1 MDFKDILTQFDNMK
15 GDEKKPVVEKKDKR
29 PANMLTESTEV
40 VEPVS
45 NELKLPSLK
54 NVFEELSL
62 EPAKPGAQEIHKDGE
77 PIGSVSNPQVAN
89 QMQQAMDK
97 GELTIGQEMSE
108 DEQLDEIAFLA
119 PLGPALMT
127 GARVAGPWLARRGA
141 QMISGVAKGAGNYA
155 KKNPIKTAAVGAT
168 AGTEQGREFAGN
180 VKDGAVATVDGV
192 KYTFGAINDLIDSG
206 KHWFDQG
213 SAKIAELG
221 DGAGGMIRSAIGDA
235 AFDTV
240 KRTASTYGLPLLAAV
255 ALLYGGKKVLDK
267 VMDDDKEQTI
277 KEAKDWIAGATKNK
291 GAFTKKAKSH
301 GMTTKAFAKKVLAN
315 KDDFPAKTEKQANLA
330 KTLGKFDET
339 DTPPESSLDL
349 TSPISGGNMRES
361 DGSGSYGGQSPLS
374 YDTQRSSKMK
384 VKEEIKL
391 QQITPKM
398 GDNGSNTQS
407 VISGKK
413 VKEGAQYPA
422 DDGSHNSSND
432 ELGNAAANA
441 ALAANDADTPQ
452 LVKEKA
458 KGKVSKS
465 SKLPSISKVKSMCNE
480 GLSTSQIQQLH
491 PKCNQQE
498 LNIMIKNTKQN
509 LKEGADHILKAA
521 KHMGHAHGLCKG
533 SYACPH
539 DAGSEGARAYHEGYK
554 HGLDEACGMKNTY
567 EGAKAGLDSTDGF
580 DTSDTSGMG
589 IRQQPIAGM
598 EEGVLGGVGGAIAGS
613 KLGGMAGT
621 AIGGSIGG
629 VPGATIGKAAGAAL
643 GGIAGDKLTGDGVF
657 EEGEDEVVDTM
668 ASYGAMGEAESS
680 PDGDVGADDDGA
692 YDKYN
697 WDAQTVARKGID
709 EDEMDEGNAFS
720 GAMVGK
726 EKGDKFTVGGKEYTK
741 TSEAAEL
748 EEDAWTFESLEKE
761 LNSHLVEGKE
771 STKEKLDEGYTM
783 SITQGE
789 ENQPDR
795 VSVNATDAEADK
807 LIKFV
812 KDVGLGQYGD
822 AEVVDVE
829 QPEVGDVS
837 FYGSPEVE
845 VEPNGSHDD
854 MLKLMGIVDMGNDDY
869 EDEVEA
875 PGVTDVDVQVDSDS
889 CDECGGG
896 HSMEE
901 GCGDKAYEDQG
912 YNDREDEQLGM
923 KDGKES
929 GKEQSMHDR
938 RDDSRGDFGH
948 RHGGHLEEESDAEMD
963 DHAERAGKEVAHDAH
978 YDGRKHSGRDGEDVT
993 KDLEYDDYKDHH
1005 RADEGQG
1012 YDDKEDESLGMRT
1025 GKESDHKQSDKARR
1039 DDSYG
1044 KFGKRDSEHREKS
1057 LEETLSQLD
1066 ELAQLDEKQGYDDKE
1081 DEQLGMKDGKESD
1094 KKQSEKDR
1102 RDDSR
1107 GKFGKRDKE
1116 DGDKPKSLEENLRTL
1131 DLLAEVG
1138 AETSE
1143 EPTQPLS
1150 QHDDERLLTKEGA
1163 EDAPKDSVNDGEN
1176 EEITETQTDDQRE
1189 FAVAEGEKPD
1199 FADIDK
1205 DGDKKESMK
1214 KAAKDKEEKLDEWAN
1229 DAGKNGT
1236 DTSFEQDI
1244 DFMTK
1249 VISGGLNKQKST
1261 GQTTIPVIAGQ
1272 EDRMGYNGADLVK
1285 EGSVMSSDGFAT
1297 ILNKLDSLK

>member
-1 MDFKDILTQFDNMK
+1 MTVLCGLKKRWIAFEQKFDDF
-15 GDEKKPVVEKKDKR
+15 
-29 PANMLTESTEV
+29 
-40 VEPVS
+40 
-45 NELKLPSLK
+45 
-54 NVFEELSL
+54 
-62 EPAKPGAQEIHKDGE
+62 
-77 PIGSVSNPQVAN
+77 N
-89 QMQQAMDK
+89 QQIDK
-97 GELTIGQEMSE
+97 G
-108 DEQLDEIAFLA
+108 
-119 PLGPALMT
+119 
-127 GARVAGPWLARRGA
+127 
-141 QMISGVAKGAGNYA
+141 K
-155 KKNPIKTAAVGAT
+155 
-168 AGTEQGREFAGN
+168 EFAS
-180 VKDGAVATVDGV
+180 DQVDRLVSMG
-192 KYTFGAINDLIDSG
+192 DS
-206 KHWFDQG
+206 
-213 SAKIAELG
+213 
-221 DGAGGMIRSAIGDA
+221 AGGMIRNAIGDA

-267 VMDDDKEQTI
+267 VMDKDEDTV
-277 KEAKDWIAGATKNK
+277 KEAKDWISGAIKDP
-291 GAFTKKAKSH
+291 GAFSAKAKRH
-301 GMTTKAFAKKVLAN
+301 GMTTKAFANHVLAN

-330 KTLGKFDET
+330 KTLGKMKEGEM
-339 DTPPESSLDL
+339 PPQG
-349 TSPISGGNMRES
+349 P
-361 DGSGSYGGQSPLS
+361 GQASPL
-374 YDTQRSSKMK
+374 TF
-384 VKEEIKL
+384 
-391 QQITPKM
+391 
-398 GDNGSNTQS
+398 
-407 VISGKK
+407 
-413 VKEGAQYPA
+413 EGAQNPP

-432 ELGNAAANA
+432 EKGNAAANA

-480 GLSTSQIQQLH
+480 GFTTQQIQQLH

-539 DAGSEGARAYHEGYK
+539 DAGSEGAKAYHEGYK
-554 HGLDEACGMKNTY
+554 HGLDEACGMGIKN
-567 EGAKAGLDSTDGF
+567 D
-580 DTSDTSGMG
+580 
-589 IRQQPIAGM
+589 PIVGM
-598 EEGVLGGVGGAIAGS
+598 EEADVDEGVLGGVGGAIAGS

-643 GGIAGDKLTGDGVF
+643 GGIAGDKLTGDGIF
-657 EEGEDEVVDTM
+657 EEPADEVVDTM

-692 YDKYN
+692 YDKYD

-709 EDEMDEGNAFS
+709 EDDVEEGNAFT
-720 GAMVGK
+720 GALAKADKG
-726 EKGDKFTVGGKEYTK
+726 EKFSVGDKTFTK
-741 TSEAAEL
+741 TSEAATL
-748 EEDAWTFESLEKE
+748 EEDEWTFESLEKE
-761 LNSHLVEGKE
+761 LNSHLVESTE
-771 STKEKLDEGYTM
+771 ETKEKLDEGYTM

-812 KDVGLGQYGD
+812 KDVGLGNYGD
-822 AEVVDVE
+822 AEVLDA
-829 QPEVGDVS
+829 PGEVADVS

-845 VEPNGSHDD
+845 VEPQGSHDD
-854 MLKLMGIVDMGNDDY
+854 MLKLMGIVDVDGDY

-875 PGVTDVDVQVDSDS
+875 PGVTDVDVQVDDES

-901 GCGDKAYEDQG
+901 GCGDS
-912 YNDREDEQLGM
+912 M
-923 KDGKES
+923 K
-929 GKEQSMHDR
+929 
-938 RDDSRGDFGH
+938 
-948 RHGGHLEEESDAEMD
+948 EESDAERD
-963 DHAERAGKEVAHDAH
+963 DHAERAGREVARDAH
-978 YDGRKHSGRDGEDVT
+978 YDGRKHPGKDGEDVT
-993 KDLEYDDYKDHH
+993 KDLEYDDWKDTHESDLS
-1005 RADEGQG
+1005 RTAPSAGDLMDDQG
-1012 YDDKEDESLGMRT
+1012 YDDKEDESLGMKD
-1025 GKESDHKQSDKARR
+1025 GKESDKKQSMKDRR
-1039 DDSYG
+1039 DERYG
-1044 KFGKRDSEHREKS
+1044 KFGKRDEEHREKS

-1066 ELAQLDEKQGYDDKE
+1066 ELAQLDEKQGYDDEE
-1081 DEQLGMKDGKESD
+1081 DESLGMRKGKESD
-1094 KKQSEKDR
+1094 KKQSMKDR
-1102 RDDSR
+1102 RDDSY

-1116 DGDKPKSLEENLRTL
+1116 DRHVSLEENLRTL

-1163 EDAPKDSVNDGEN
+1163 EDAPKDSINDGEN
-1176 EEITETQTDDQRE
+1176 EEITEMETDDQRE
-1189 FAVAEGEKPD
+1189 FKVAESDDKPD
-1199 FADIDK
+1199 FADIDD
-1205 DGDKKESMK
+1205 DGDKDESMK
-1214 KAAKDKEEKLDEWAN
+1214 KAAKDKKEKVDEWAN

-1236 DTSFEQDI
+1236 ETSFEQDI

-1272 EDRMGYNGADLVK
+1272 EDRMGYNGADVVK
-1285 EGSVMSSDGFAT
+1285 EGSVVSSNGFAT
-1297 ILNKLDSLK
+1297 ILNKLDSIKE

>member
-1 MDFKDILTQFDNMK
+1 MLNPKHQQGTKEDIMDFKDILNKFDK
-15 GDEKKPVVEKKDKR
+15 ASKEESIVETTPKR
-29 PANMLTESTEV
+29 PANMLTESTETGEV
-40 VEPVS
+40 VEGVQV
-45 NELKLPSLK
+45 PSLK
-54 NVFEELSL
+54 NMFEELSL
-62 EPAKPGAQEIHKDGE
+62 EPAKPGAQTIHKDGE
-77 PIGSVSNPQVAN
+77 AIGTVSNPAVAN
-89 QMQQAMDK
+89 QMAQAIDK
-97 GELTIGQEMSE
+97 GELQIGQEMQE
-108 DEQLDEIAFLA
+108 AEQLDEFAPAIIA
-119 PLGPALMT
+119 
-127 GARVAGPWLARRGA
+127 GARVAIPWLAKRGA
-141 QMISGVAKGAGNYA
+141 QMISWGAKKGAQGTGAAA
-155 KKNPIKTAAVGAT
+155 KAIVKNPGKSAKYAVGGMAAKQGYDGIMWT
-168 AGTEQGREFAGN
+168 KEKMDSIEQKFDDFNQQIDKGKEFAS
-180 VKDGAVATVDGV
+180 DQVDRLVSMG
-192 KYTFGAINDLIDSG
+192 DS
-206 KHWFDQG
+206 
-213 SAKIAELG
+213 
-221 DGAGGMIRSAIGDA
+221 AGGMIRNAIGDA

-267 VMDDDKEQTI
+267 VMDKDEDTV
-277 KEAKDWIAGATKNK
+277 KEAKDWISGAIKDP
-291 GAFTKKAKSH
+291 GAFSAKAKRH
-301 GMTTKAFAKKVLAN
+301 GMTTKAFANHVLAN

-330 KTLGKFDET
+330 KTLGKMKEGEM
-339 DTPPESSLDL
+339 PPQG
-349 TSPISGGNMRES
+349 P
-361 DGSGSYGGQSPLS
+361 GQASPL
-374 YDTQRSSKMK
+374 TF
-384 VKEEIKL
+384 
-391 QQITPKM
+391 
-398 GDNGSNTQS
+398 
-407 VISGKK
+407 
-413 VKEGAQYPA
+413 EGAQNPP

-432 ELGNAAANA
+432 EKGNAAANA

-480 GLSTSQIQQLH
+480 GFTTQQIQQLH

-539 DAGSEGARAYHEGYK
+539 DAGSEGAKAYHEGYK
-554 HGLDEACGMKNTY
+554 HGLDEACGMGIKN
-567 EGAKAGLDSTDGF
+567 D
-580 DTSDTSGMG
+580 
-589 IRQQPIAGM
+589 PIVGM
-598 EEGVLGGVGGAIAGS
+598 EEADVDEGVLGGVGGAIAGS

-643 GGIAGDKLTGDGVF
+643 GGIAGDKMTGDGIF
-657 EEGEDEVVDTM
+657 EEPADEVVDTM

-692 YDKYN
+692 YDKYD

-709 EDEMDEGNAFS
+709 EDDVEEGNAFT
-720 GAMVGK
+720 GALAKADKG
-726 EKGDKFTVGGKEYTK
+726 EKFSVGDKTFTK
-741 TSEAAEL
+741 TSEAATL
-748 EEDAWTFESLEKE
+748 EEDEWTFESLEKE
-761 LNSHLVEGKE
+761 LNSHLVESTEESKE
-771 STKEKLDEGYTM
+771 QLDEGYTM

-812 KDVGLGQYGD
+812 KDVGLGNYGD
-822 AEVVDVE
+822 AEVLDA
-829 QPEVGDVS
+829 PGEVADVS

-845 VEPNGSHDD
+845 VEPQGSHDD
-854 MLKLMGIVDMGNDDY
+854 MLKLMGIVDVDGDY

-875 PGVTDVDVQVDSDS
+875 PGVTDVDVQVDDES

-901 GCGDKAYEDQG
+901 GCGDS
-912 YNDREDEQLGM
+912 M
-923 KDGKES
+923 K
-929 GKEQSMHDR
+929 
-938 RDDSRGDFGH
+938 
-948 RHGGHLEEESDAEMD
+948 EESDAEMD
-963 DHAERAGKEVAHDAH
+963 DHAERAGKEVARDAH
-978 YDGRKHSGRDGEDVT
+978 YDGRKHPGKDGEDVT
-993 KDLEYDDYKDHH
+993 KDLEYDDWKDTHESDLS
-1005 RADEGQG
+1005 RTAPSAGDLMDDQG
-1012 YDDKEDESLGMRT
+1012 YDDKEDESLGMKD
-1025 GKESDHKQSDKARR
+1025 GKESDKKQSMKDRR
-1039 DDSYG
+1039 DERYG
-1044 KFGKRDSEHREKS
+1044 KFGKRDEEHREKS

-1066 ELAQLDEKQGYDDKE
+1066 ELAQLDEKQGYDDEE
-1081 DEQLGMKDGKESD
+1081 DESLGMRKGKESD
-1094 KKQSEKDR
+1094 KKQSMKDR
-1102 RDDSR
+1102 RDDSY

-1116 DGDKPKSLEENLRTL
+1116 DRHVSLEENLRTL

-1163 EDAPKDSVNDGEN
+1163 EDAPKDSINDGEN
-1176 EEITETQTDDQRE
+1176 EEITEMETDDQRE
-1189 FAVAEGEKPD
+1189 FKVAESDDKPD
-1199 FADIDK
+1199 FADIDD
-1205 DGDKKESMK
+1205 DGDKDESMK
-1214 KAAKDKEEKLDEWAN
+1214 KAAKDKKEKVDEWAN

-1236 DTSFEQDI
+1236 ETSFEQDI

-1272 EDRMGYNGADLVK
+1272 EDRMGYNGADVVK
-1285 EGSVMSSDGFAT
+1285 EGSVVSSNGFAT
-1297 ILNKLDSLK
+1297 ILNKLDSIKE

>member
-1 MDFKDILTQFDNMK
+1 MDFKDILNKFDK
-15 GDEKKPVVEKKDKR
+15 ASKEESIVETTPKR

-40 VEPVS
+40 ETVEVV
-45 NELKLPSLK
+45 EGIQVPSLK

-62 EPAKPGAQEIHKDGE
+62 EPAKPGAQTIHKDGE
-77 PIGSVSNPQVAN
+77 VIGTVSNPSVAN
-89 QMQQAMDK
+89 QMSQAIDK
-97 GELTIGQEMSE
+97 GELQIGQEMQE
-108 DEQLDEIAFLA
+108 AEQLDEVGFLA
-119 PLGPALMT
+119 ALGPALMT
-127 GARVAGPWLARRGA
+127 GARVAGPWLAKRGA
-141 QMISGVAKGAGNYA
+141 QMMSAIGRGAGSYA
-155 KKNPIKTAAVGAT
+155 KKNPIKTTIGTGVV
-168 AGTEQGREFAGN
+168 GTEQGREFAGN
-180 VKDGAVATVDGV
+180 VKDGAVAAVDGV
-192 KYTFGAINDLIDSG
+192 NATFGAANDMIDSG
-206 KHWFDQG
+206 KHMFDQG
-213 SAKIAELG
+213 AEKIAQLG
-221 DGAGGMIRSAIGDA
+221 DGAGGMIRNAIGDA

-267 VMDDDKEQTI
+267 VMDKDEDTVR
-277 KEAKDWIAGATKNK
+277 EAKDWISGAIKDP
-291 GAFTKKAKSH
+291 GAFSAKAKRH
-301 GMTTKAFAKKVLAN
+301 GMTTKAFANHVLAN

-330 KTLGKFDET
+330 KTLGKMKEGEM
-339 DTPPESSLDL
+339 PPQG
-349 TSPISGGNMRES
+349 P
-361 DGSGSYGGQSPLS
+361 GQASPL
-374 YDTQRSSKMK
+374 TF
-384 VKEEIKL
+384 
-391 QQITPKM
+391 
-398 GDNGSNTQS
+398 
-407 VISGKK
+407 
-413 VKEGAQYPA
+413 EGAQNPP

-432 ELGNAAANA
+432 EKGNAAANA
-441 ALAANDADTPQ
+441 ALAANNADTPQ

-480 GLSTSQIQQLH
+480 GLSTKQIQQLH

-539 DAGSEGARAYHEGYK
+539 DAGSEGAKAYHEGYK
-554 HGLDEACGMKNTY
+554 TGLDEACGMGIKN
-567 EGAKAGLDSTDGF
+567 E
-580 DTSDTSGMG
+580 
-589 IRQQPIAGM
+589 PIAGM

-621 AIGGSIGG
+621 AIGGSIAGI
-629 VPGATIGKAAGAAL
+629 PGATLGQAAGAAL
-643 GGIAGDKLTGDGVF
+643 GGIAGDKLTGDGIF
-657 EEGEDEVVDTM
+657 EEDPEGMKEGEIGTLGGAALGAKMGGIPGAVVGGVAGNMLTPANEENESETVDTM

-692 YDKYN
+692 YDKYD

-709 EDEMDEGNAFS
+709 EDEMEEGNAFT
-720 GAMVGK
+720 GALAKADKG
-726 EKGDKFTVGGKEYTK
+726 EKFSVGDKTFTK
-741 TSEAAEL
+741 TSEAATL
-748 EEDAWTFESLEKE
+748 EEDEWTFESLEKE
-761 LNSHLVEGKE
+761 LNSHLVESTEE
-771 STKEKLDEGYTM
+771 SKEKLDEGYTM

-812 KDVGLGQYGD
+812 KDVGLGNYGD
-822 AEVVDVE
+822 AEVLDA
-829 QPEVGDVS
+829 PGEVADVS

-845 VEPNGSHDD
+845 VEPQGSHDD
-854 MLKLMGIVDMGNDDY
+854 MLKLMGIVDVDGDY

-875 PGVTDVDVQVDSDS
+875 PGVEVDVDEGSK
-889 CDECGGG
+889 CEECGGG
-896 HSMEE
+896 HTMEE
-901 GCGDKAYEDQG
+901 GCGDS
-912 YNDREDEQLGM
+912 M
-923 KDGKES
+923 K
-929 GKEQSMHDR
+929 
-938 RDDSRGDFGH
+938 
-948 RHGGHLEEESDAEMD
+948 EESDAEMD
-963 DHAERAGKEVAHDAH
+963 DHAERAGKEVARDAH
-978 YDGRKHSGRDGEDVT
+978 YDGRKHPGKDGKDVT

-1005 RADEGQG
+1005 MEEGQG

-1025 GKESDHKQSDKARR
+1025 GKESDKKQSMKDRR

-1044 KFGKRDSEHREKS
+1044 KFGKRDKEDRHVS
-1057 LEETLSQLD
+1057 LEET
-1066 ELAQLDEKQGYDDKE
+1066 
-1081 DEQLGMKDGKESD
+1081 
-1094 KKQSEKDR
+1094 
-1102 RDDSR
+1102 
-1107 GKFGKRDKE
+1107 
-1116 DGDKPKSLEENLRTL
+1116 LRTL

-1189 FAVAEGEKPD
+1189 FKVAEGEDKPD
-1199 FADIDK
+1199 FADIDD
-1205 DGDKKESMK
+1205 DGDKDESMK
-1214 KAAKDKEEKLDEWAN
+1214 KAAKDKDEKEKVDEWAN
-1229 DAGKNGT
+1229 DAGKKGT

-1272 EDRMGYNGADLVK
+1272 EDRMGYNGADVVK
-1285 EGSVMSSDGFAT
+1285 EGSVISSSGFAT
-1297 ILNKLDSLK
+1297 ILNKLDSIKE

>member
-1 MDFKDILTQFDNMK
+1 
-15 GDEKKPVVEKKDKR
+15 
-29 PANMLTESTEV
+29 
-40 VEPVS
+40 
-45 NELKLPSLK
+45 
-54 NVFEELSL
+54 
-62 EPAKPGAQEIHKDGE
+62 
-77 PIGSVSNPQVAN
+77 
-89 QMQQAMDK
+89 
-97 GELTIGQEMSE
+97 
-108 DEQLDEIAFLA
+108 
-119 PLGPALMT
+119 MT
-127 GARVAGPWLARRGA
+127 GARVAAPWLARRGA
-141 QMISGVAKGAGNYA
+141 QMMSAMGRYAG
-155 KKNPIKTAAVGAT
+155 KNPIKTTVGT
-168 AGTEQGREFAGN
+168 GVVGTEQGREFAGN
-180 VKDGAVATVDGV
+180 VKDGAVAAVDGV
-192 KYTFGAINDLIDSG
+192 NATFGAANDMIDSG
-206 KHWFDQG
+206 KHMFDTG
-213 SAKIAELG
+213 SAKIAQLG
-221 DGAGGMIRSAIGDA
+221 DGAGGMIRNAIGDA

-240 KRTASTYGLPLLAAV
+240 KRTASQYGLPILAAV

-267 VMDDDKEQTI
+267 VMDDDKEETI

-330 KTLGKFDET
+330 KTLGKMKEGEM
-339 DTPPESSLDL
+339 PPQG
-349 TSPISGGNMRES
+349 P
-361 DGSGSYGGQSPLS
+361 GQASPL
-374 YDTQRSSKMK
+374 TF
-384 VKEEIKL
+384 E
-391 QQITPKM
+391 
-398 GDNGSNTQS
+398 
-407 VISGKK
+407 
-413 VKEGAQYPA
+413 EGAQYPA

-432 ELGNAAANA
+432 ERGNAAANA
-441 ALAANDADTPQ
+441 ALATNDADTPQ
-452 LVKEKA
+452 LVKEKV

-465 SKLPSISKVKSMCNE
+465 TKLPSISKVKSMCSE

-491 PKCNQQE
+491 PKCNKEE
-498 LNIMIKNTKQN
+498 LTIMIKNTKTN
-509 LKEGADHILKAA
+509 LKEGAEHILKAA
-521 KHMGHAHGLCKG
+521 KHMGKSHGLCKG

-554 HGLDEACGMKNTY
+554 HGLDEACGMGIKN
-567 EGAKAGLDSTDGF
+567 E
-580 DTSDTSGMG
+580 
-589 IRQQPIAGM
+589 PIAGM

-643 GGIAGDKLTGDGVF
+643 GGIAGDKMTGDGIF
-657 EEGEDEVVDTM
+657 EEDPEGMEEGEIGTLGGAALGAKMGGIPGAVIGGVAGNMLTPANEENESETVDTM

-692 YDKYN
+692 YDKYD

-709 EDEMDEGNAFS
+709 EDDMDEGNAFS

-726 EKGDKFTVGGKEYTK
+726 EKGDKFTVGDKTYTK
-741 TSEAAEL
+741 TSEAATL
-748 EEDAWTFESLEKE
+748 EEDEWTFESLEKE

-783 SITQGE
+783 SITSGE

-822 AEVVDVE
+822 AEVVDIE
-829 QPEVGDVS
+829 QPEAGDVS

-845 VEPNGSHDD
+845 VEPQGSHDD
-854 MLKLMGIVDMGNDDY
+854 MLKLMGIVDIDGDY

-875 PGVTDVDVQVDSDS
+875 PGVTDVDVQVDEKS

-963 DHAERAGKEVAHDAH
+963 DHAERAGKKVAHDAH
-978 YDGRKHSGRDGEDVT
+978 YDGRKHAGRDGEDVT

-1012 YDDKEDESLGMRT
+1012 YDDKEDESLGM
-1025 GKESDHKQSDKARR
+1025 
-1039 DDSYG
+1039 
-1044 KFGKRDSEHREKS
+1044 
-1057 LEETLSQLD
+1057 
-1066 ELAQLDEKQGYDDKE
+1066 
-1081 DEQLGMKDGKESD
+1081 KDGKESD
-1094 KKQSEKDR
+1094 KKQSDKDR
-1102 RDDSR
+1102 RDER
-1107 GKFGKRDKE
+1107 YGKFGKRDE
-1116 DGDKPKSLEENLRTL
+1116 EHREKSLEENLRTL

-1138 AETSE
+1138 AESSE

-1189 FAVAEGEKPD
+1189 FTVAEDDDLEEGKIP
-1199 FADIDK
+1199 AGLK
-1205 DGDKKESMK
+1205 AYQDKKKGK
-1214 KAAKDKEEKLDEWAN
+1214 KGDSEKDVDEACGDMKEEKLDEWAN

-1236 DTSFEQDI
+1236 ETSFEQDI

>member
-1 MDFKDILTQFDNMK
+1 MDFKDILNKFDK
-15 GDEKKPVVEKKDKR
+15 ASKEESIVETTPKR

-40 VEPVS
+40 ETVEVV
-45 NELKLPSLK
+45 EGIQVPSLK

-62 EPAKPGAQEIHKDGE
+62 EPAKPGAQTIHKDGE
-77 PIGSVSNPQVAN
+77 VIGTVSNPSVAN
-89 QMQQAMDK
+89 QMSQAIDK
-97 GELTIGQEMSE
+97 GELQIGQEMQE
-108 DEQLDEIAFLA
+108 AEQLDEVGFLA
-119 PLGPALMT
+119 ALGPALMT
-127 GARVAGPWLARRGA
+127 GARVAGPWLAKRGA
-141 QMISGVAKGAGNYA
+141 QMMSAIGRGAGSYA
-155 KKNPIKTAAVGAT
+155 KKNPIKTTIGTGVV
-168 AGTEQGREFAGN
+168 GTEQGREFAGN
-180 VKDGAVATVDGV
+180 VKDGAVAAVDGV
-192 KYTFGAINDLIDSG
+192 NATFGAANDMIDSG
-206 KHWFDQG
+206 KHMFDQG
-213 SAKIAELG
+213 AEKIAQLG
-221 DGAGGMIRSAIGDA
+221 DGAGGMIRNAIGDA

-267 VMDDDKEQTI
+267 VMDKDEDTVR
-277 KEAKDWIAGATKNK
+277 EAKDWISGAIKDP
-291 GAFTKKAKSH
+291 GAFSAKAKRH
-301 GMTTKAFAKKVLAN
+301 GMTTKAFANHVLAN

-330 KTLGKFDET
+330 KTLGKMKEGEM
-339 DTPPESSLDL
+339 PPQG
-349 TSPISGGNMRES
+349 P
-361 DGSGSYGGQSPLS
+361 GQASPL
-374 YDTQRSSKMK
+374 TF
-384 VKEEIKL
+384 
-391 QQITPKM
+391 
-398 GDNGSNTQS
+398 
-407 VISGKK
+407 
-413 VKEGAQYPA
+413 EGAQNPP

-432 ELGNAAANA
+432 EKGNAAANA
-441 ALAANDADTPQ
+441 ALAANNADTPQ

-480 GLSTSQIQQLH
+480 GLSTKQIQQLH

-539 DAGSEGARAYHEGYK
+539 DAGSEGAKAYHEGYK
-554 HGLDEACGMKNTY
+554 TGLDEACGMGIKN
-567 EGAKAGLDSTDGF
+567 E
-580 DTSDTSGMG
+580 
-589 IRQQPIAGM
+589 PIAGM

-629 VPGATIGKAAGAAL
+629 IPGATLGKAAGAAL
-643 GGIAGDKLTGDGVF
+643 GGIAGDKLTGDGIF
-657 EEGEDEVVDTM
+657 EEDPEGMKEGEIGTLGGAALGAKMGGIPGAVIGGVAGNMLTPANEENESETVDTM

-692 YDKYN
+692 YDKYD

-709 EDEMDEGNAFS
+709 EDEMEEGNAFT
-720 GAMVGK
+720 GALAKADKG
-726 EKGDKFTVGGKEYTK
+726 EKFSVGDKTFTK
-741 TSEAAEL
+741 TSEAATL
-748 EEDAWTFESLEKE
+748 EEDEWTFESLEKE
-761 LNSHLVEGKE
+761 LNSHLVESTEE
-771 STKEKLDEGYTM
+771 SKEKLDEGYTM

-812 KDVGLGQYGD
+812 KDVGLGNYGD
-822 AEVVDVE
+822 AEVLDA
-829 QPEVGDVS
+829 PGEVADVS

-845 VEPNGSHDD
+845 VEPQGSHDD
-854 MLKLMGIVDMGNDDY
+854 MLKLMGIVDVDGDY

-875 PGVTDVDVQVDSDS
+875 PGVEVDVDEGSK
-889 CDECGGG
+889 CEECGGG
-896 HSMEE
+896 HTMEE
-901 GCGDKAYEDQG
+901 GCGDS
-912 YNDREDEQLGM
+912 M
-923 KDGKES
+923 K
-929 GKEQSMHDR
+929 
-938 RDDSRGDFGH
+938 
-948 RHGGHLEEESDAEMD
+948 EESDAEMD
-963 DHAERAGKEVAHDAH
+963 DHAERAGKEVARDAH
-978 YDGRKHSGRDGEDVT
+978 YDGRKHPGKDGKDVT
-993 KDLEYDDYKDHH
+993 KDLEYDDY
-1005 RADEGQG
+1005 
-1012 YDDKEDESLGMRT
+1012 KEDESLGMRT
-1025 GKESDHKQSDKARR
+1025 GKESDKKQSMKDRR

-1044 KFGKRDSEHREKS
+1044 KFGKRDKEDRHVS
-1057 LEETLSQLD
+1057 LEET
-1066 ELAQLDEKQGYDDKE
+1066 
-1081 DEQLGMKDGKESD
+1081 
-1094 KKQSEKDR
+1094 
-1102 RDDSR
+1102 
-1107 GKFGKRDKE
+1107 
-1116 DGDKPKSLEENLRTL
+1116 LRTL

-1189 FAVAEGEKPD
+1189 FKVAEGEDKPD
-1199 FADIDK
+1199 FADIDD
-1205 DGDKKESMK
+1205 DGDKDESMK
-1214 KAAKDKEEKLDEWAN
+1214 KAAKDKDEKEKVDEWAN
-1229 DAGKNGT
+1229 DAGKKGT

-1272 EDRMGYNGADLVK
+1272 EDRMGYNGADVVK
-1285 EGSVMSSDGFAT
+1285 EGSVISSSGFAT
-1297 ILNKLDSLK
+1297 ILNKLDSIKE

>member
-1 MDFKDILTQFDNMK
+1 MDFKDILNKFDK
-15 GDEKKPVVEKKDKR
+15 ASKEESIVETTPKR

-40 VEPVS
+40 ETVEVV
-45 NELKLPSLK
+45 EGIQVPSLK

-62 EPAKPGAQEIHKDGE
+62 EPAKPGAQTIHKDGE
-77 PIGSVSNPQVAN
+77 VIGTVSNPSVAN
-89 QMQQAMDK
+89 QMSQAIDK
-97 GELTIGQEMSE
+97 GELQIGQEMQE
-108 DEQLDEIAFLA
+108 AEQLDEVGFLA
-119 PLGPALMT
+119 ALGPALMT
-127 GARVAGPWLARRGA
+127 GARVAGPWLAKRGA
-141 QMISGVAKGAGNYA
+141 QMMSAIGRGAGSYA
-155 KKNPIKTAAVGAT
+155 KKNPIKTTIGTGVV
-168 AGTEQGREFAGN
+168 GTEQGREFAGN
-180 VKDGAVATVDGV
+180 VKDGAVAAVDGV
-192 KYTFGAINDLIDSG
+192 NATFGAANDMIDSG
-206 KHWFDQG
+206 KHMFDQG
-213 SAKIAELG
+213 AEKIAQLG
-221 DGAGGMIRSAIGDA
+221 DGAGGMIRNAIGDA

-267 VMDDDKEQTI
+267 VMDKDEDTVR
-277 KEAKDWIAGATKNK
+277 EAKDWISGAIKDP
-291 GAFTKKAKSH
+291 GAFSAKAKRH
-301 GMTTKAFAKKVLAN
+301 GMTTKAFANHVLAN

-330 KTLGKFDET
+330 KTLGKMKEGEM
-339 DTPPESSLDL
+339 PPQG
-349 TSPISGGNMRES
+349 P
-361 DGSGSYGGQSPLS
+361 GQASPL
-374 YDTQRSSKMK
+374 TF
-384 VKEEIKL
+384 
-391 QQITPKM
+391 
-398 GDNGSNTQS
+398 
-407 VISGKK
+407 
-413 VKEGAQYPA
+413 EGAQNPP

-432 ELGNAAANA
+432 EKGNAAANA
-441 ALAANDADTPQ
+441 ALAANNADTPQ

-480 GLSTSQIQQLH
+480 GLSTKQIQQLH

-539 DAGSEGARAYHEGYK
+539 DAGSEGAKAYHEGYK
-554 HGLDEACGMKNTY
+554 TGLDEACGMGIKN
-567 EGAKAGLDSTDGF
+567 E
-580 DTSDTSGMG
+580 
-589 IRQQPIAGM
+589 PIAGM

-629 VPGATIGKAAGAAL
+629 IPGATLGKAAGAAL
-643 GGIAGDKLTGDGVF
+643 GGIAGDKLTGDGIF
-657 EEGEDEVVDTM
+657 EEDPEGMKEGEIGTLGGAALGAKMGGIPGAVIGGVAGNMLTPANEENESETVDTM

-692 YDKYN
+692 YDKYD

-709 EDEMDEGNAFS
+709 EDEMEEGNAFT
-720 GAMVGK
+720 GALAKADKG
-726 EKGDKFTVGGKEYTK
+726 EKFSVGDKTFTK
-741 TSEAAEL
+741 TSEAATL
-748 EEDAWTFESLEKE
+748 EEDEWTFESLEKE
-761 LNSHLVEGKE
+761 LNSHLVESTEE
-771 STKEKLDEGYTM
+771 SKEKLDEGYTM

-812 KDVGLGQYGD
+812 KDVGLGNYGD
-822 AEVVDVE
+822 AEVLDA
-829 QPEVGDVS
+829 PGEVADVS

-845 VEPNGSHDD
+845 VEPQGSHDD
-854 MLKLMGIVDMGNDDY
+854 MLKLMGIVDVDGDY

-875 PGVTDVDVQVDSDS
+875 PGVEVDVDEGSK
-889 CDECGGG
+889 CEECGGG
-896 HSMEE
+896 HTMEE
-901 GCGDKAYEDQG
+901 GCGDS
-912 YNDREDEQLGM
+912 M
-923 KDGKES
+923 K
-929 GKEQSMHDR
+929 
-938 RDDSRGDFGH
+938 
-948 RHGGHLEEESDAEMD
+948 EESDAEMD
-963 DHAERAGKEVAHDAH
+963 DHAERAGKEVARDAH
-978 YDGRKHSGRDGEDVT
+978 YDGRKHPGKDGKDVT

-1005 RADEGQG
+1005 MEEGQG

-1025 GKESDHKQSDKARR
+1025 GKESDKKQSMKDRR

-1044 KFGKRDSEHREKS
+1044 KFGKRDKEDRHVS
-1057 LEETLSQLD
+1057 LEET
-1066 ELAQLDEKQGYDDKE
+1066 
-1081 DEQLGMKDGKESD
+1081 
-1094 KKQSEKDR
+1094 
-1102 RDDSR
+1102 
-1107 GKFGKRDKE
+1107 
-1116 DGDKPKSLEENLRTL
+1116 LRTL

-1189 FAVAEGEKPD
+1189 FKVAEGEDKPD
-1199 FADIDK
+1199 FADIDD
-1205 DGDKKESMK
+1205 DGDKDESMK
-1214 KAAKDKEEKLDEWAN
+1214 KAAKDKDEKEKVDEWAN
-1229 DAGKNGT
+1229 DAGKKGT

-1272 EDRMGYNGADLVK
+1272 EDRMGYNGADVVK
-1285 EGSVMSSDGFAT
+1285 EGSVISSSGFAT
-1297 ILNKLDSLK
+1297 ILNKLDSIKE

>member
-1 MDFKDILTQFDNMK
+1 MDFKDILNKFDK
-15 GDEKKPVVEKKDKR
+15 ASKEESIVETTPKR

-40 VEPVS
+40 ETVEVV
-45 NELKLPSLK
+45 EGIQVPSLK

-62 EPAKPGAQEIHKDGE
+62 EPAKPGAQTIHKDGE
-77 PIGSVSNPQVAN
+77 VIGTVSNPSVAN
-89 QMQQAMDK
+89 QMSQAIDK
-97 GELTIGQEMSE
+97 GELQIGQEMQE
-108 DEQLDEIAFLA
+108 AEQLDEVGFLA
-119 PLGPALMT
+119 ALGPALMT
-127 GARVAGPWLARRGA
+127 GARVAGPWLAKRGA
-141 QMISGVAKGAGNYA
+141 QMMSAIGRGAGSYA
-155 KKNPIKTAAVGAT
+155 KKNPIKTTIGTGVV
-168 AGTEQGREFAGN
+168 GTEQGREFAGN
-180 VKDGAVATVDGV
+180 VKDGAVAAVDGV
-192 KYTFGAINDLIDSG
+192 NATFGAANDMIDSG
-206 KHWFDQG
+206 KHMFDQG
-213 SAKIAELG
+213 AEKIAQLG
-221 DGAGGMIRSAIGDA
+221 DGAGGMIRNAIGDA

-267 VMDDDKEQTI
+267 VMDKDEDTVR
-277 KEAKDWIAGATKNK
+277 EAKDWISGAIKDP
-291 GAFTKKAKSH
+291 GAFSAKAKRH
-301 GMTTKAFAKKVLAN
+301 GMTTKAFANHVLAN

-330 KTLGKFDET
+330 KTLGKMKEGEM
-339 DTPPESSLDL
+339 PPQG
-349 TSPISGGNMRES
+349 P
-361 DGSGSYGGQSPLS
+361 GQASPL
-374 YDTQRSSKMK
+374 TF
-384 VKEEIKL
+384 
-391 QQITPKM
+391 
-398 GDNGSNTQS
+398 
-407 VISGKK
+407 
-413 VKEGAQYPA
+413 EGAQNPP

-432 ELGNAAANA
+432 EKGNAAANA
-441 ALAANDADTPQ
+441 ALAANNADTPQ

-480 GLSTSQIQQLH
+480 GLSTKQIQQLH

-539 DAGSEGARAYHEGYK
+539 DAGSEGAKAYHEGYK
-554 HGLDEACGMKNTY
+554 TGLDEACGMGIKN
-567 EGAKAGLDSTDGF
+567 E
-580 DTSDTSGMG
+580 
-589 IRQQPIAGM
+589 PIAGM

-629 VPGATIGKAAGAAL
+629 IPGATLGKAAGAAL
-643 GGIAGDKLTGDGVF
+643 GGIAGDKLTGDGIF
-657 EEGEDEVVDTM
+657 EEDPEGMKEGEIGTLGGAALGAKMGGIPGAVVGGVAGNMLTPANEENESETVDTM

-692 YDKYN
+692 YDKYD

-709 EDEMDEGNAFS
+709 EDEMEEGNAFT
-720 GAMVGK
+720 GALAKADKG
-726 EKGDKFTVGGKEYTK
+726 EKFSVGDKTFTK
-741 TSEAAEL
+741 TSEAATL
-748 EEDAWTFESLEKE
+748 EEDEWTFESLEKE
-761 LNSHLVEGKE
+761 LNSHLVESTEE
-771 STKEKLDEGYTM
+771 SKEKLDEGYTM

-812 KDVGLGQYGD
+812 KDVGLGNYGD
-822 AEVVDVE
+822 AEVLDA
-829 QPEVGDVS
+829 PGEVADVS

-845 VEPNGSHDD
+845 VEPQGSHDD
-854 MLKLMGIVDMGNDDY
+854 MLKLMGIVDVDGDY

-875 PGVTDVDVQVDSDS
+875 PGVEVDVDEGSK
-889 CDECGGG
+889 CEECGGG
-896 HSMEE
+896 HTMEE
-901 GCGDKAYEDQG
+901 GCGDS
-912 YNDREDEQLGM
+912 M
-923 KDGKES
+923 K
-929 GKEQSMHDR
+929 
-938 RDDSRGDFGH
+938 
-948 RHGGHLEEESDAEMD
+948 EESDAEMD
-963 DHAERAGKEVAHDAH
+963 DHAERAGKEVARDAH
-978 YDGRKHSGRDGEDVT
+978 YDGRKHPGKDGKDVT

-1005 RADEGQG
+1005 MEEGQG

-1025 GKESDHKQSDKARR
+1025 GKESDKKQSMKDRR

-1044 KFGKRDSEHREKS
+1044 KFGKRDKEDRHVS
-1057 LEETLSQLD
+1057 LEET
-1066 ELAQLDEKQGYDDKE
+1066 
-1081 DEQLGMKDGKESD
+1081 
-1094 KKQSEKDR
+1094 
-1102 RDDSR
+1102 
-1107 GKFGKRDKE
+1107 
-1116 DGDKPKSLEENLRTL
+1116 LRTL

-1189 FAVAEGEKPD
+1189 FKVAEGEDKPD
-1199 FADIDK
+1199 FADIDD
-1205 DGDKKESMK
+1205 DGDKDESMK
-1214 KAAKDKEEKLDEWAN
+1214 KAAKDKDEKEKVDEWAN
-1229 DAGKNGT
+1229 DAGKKGT

-1272 EDRMGYNGADLVK
+1272 EDRMGYNGADVVK
-1285 EGSVMSSDGFAT
+1285 EGSVISSSGFAT
-1297 ILNKLDSLK
+1297 ILNKLDSIKE

>member
-1 MDFKDILTQFDNMK
+1 MLNEALNLKHQQGTKDYIMDFKDILTQFDNMK
-15 GDEKKPVVEKKDKR
+15 GDEKKPVVEKENKR
-29 PANMLTESTEV
+29 PANMLTESTEI

-62 EPAKPGAQEIHKDGE
+62 EPAKPGAQTIHKDGE
-77 PIGSVSNPQVAN
+77 AIGTVSNPSVAN
-89 QMQQAMDK
+89 QMAQAIDK
-97 GELTIGQEMSE
+97 GELQIGQEMQE
-108 DEQLDEIAFLA
+108 DEQLDELA
-119 PLGPALMT
+119 PALAALGPALMT
-127 GARVAGPWLARRGA
+127 GARVAGPWLAKRGA
-141 QMISGVAKGAGNYA
+141 QMMSAIGRGAGSYA
-155 KKNPIKTAAVGAT
+155 KKNPIKTAVGT
-168 AGTEQGREFAGN
+168 GVAGTEQGRELAGN
-180 VKDGAVATVDGV
+180 VKDGAVAAVDGV
-192 KYTFGAINDLIDSG
+192 NATFGAANAMIDSG
-206 KHWFDQG
+206 KHMFDQG

-221 DGAGGMIRSAIGDA
+221 DGAGGMIRDAIGDA

-240 KRTASTYGLPLLAAV
+240 KKTASQYGLPLLGAV

-267 VMDDDKEQTI
+267 IMDDDEETI
-277 KEAKDWIAGATKNK
+277 REAKDWIAGATKNK

-301 GMTTKAFAKKVLAN
+301 GMTTKAFANKVLAN

-330 KTLGKFDET
+330 KTLGKMKEGEM
-339 DTPPESSLDL
+339 PPQG
-349 TSPISGGNMRES
+349 P
-361 DGSGSYGGQSPLS
+361 GQASPL
-374 YDTQRSSKMK
+374 TF
-384 VKEEIKL
+384 E
-391 QQITPKM
+391 
-398 GDNGSNTQS
+398 
-407 VISGKK
+407 
-413 VKEGAQYPA
+413 EGAQYPA

-432 ELGNAAANA
+432 ERGNAAANA

-452 LVKEKA
+452 LVKEKV

-465 SKLPSISKVKSMCNE
+465 TKLPSISKVKSMCSE

-491 PKCNQQE
+491 PKCNKEE
-498 LNIMIKNTKQN
+498 LTIMIKNTKTN

-539 DAGSEGARAYHEGYK
+539 DAGSDGARAYHEGYK
-554 HGLDEACGMKNTY
+554 TGLDEACGMGIKN
-567 EGAKAGLDSTDGF
+567 E
-580 DTSDTSGMG
+580 
-589 IRQQPIAGM
+589 PIAGM

-643 GGIAGDKLTGDGVF
+643 GGIAGDKMTGDGIF
-657 EEGEDEVVDTM
+657 EEPEDEVVDTM

-692 YDKYN
+692 YDKYD

-709 EDEMDEGNAFS
+709 EDDMDEGNAFS

-726 EKGDKFTVGGKEYTK
+726 EKGDKFTVGDKTYTK
-741 TSEAAEL
+741 TSEAATL
-748 EEDAWTFESLEKE
+748 EEDEWTFESLEKE

-783 SITQGE
+783 SITSGE

-822 AEVVDVE
+822 EEVVDIE

-854 MLKLMGIVDMGNDDY
+854 MLKLMGIVDVDGDY

-875 PGVTDVDVQVDSDS
+875 PGVTDVDVQVDEKS

-923 KDGKES
+923 KDGKEAD
-929 GKEQSMHDR
+929 KHQSYADR

-963 DHAERAGKEVAHDAH
+963 DHAEEAGKKVAHDAH
-978 YDGRKHSGRDGEDVT
+978 Y
-993 KDLEYDDYKDHH
+993 
-1005 RADEGQG
+1005 
-1012 YDDKEDESLGMRT
+1012 M
-1025 GKESDHKQSDKARR
+1025 
-1039 DDSYG
+1039 
-1044 KFGKRDSEHREKS
+1044 
-1057 LEETLSQLD
+1057 
-1066 ELAQLDEKQGYDDKE
+1066 
-1081 DEQLGMKDGKESD
+1081 
-1094 KKQSEKDR
+1094 
-1102 RDDSR
+1102 
-1107 GKFGKRDKE
+1107 
-1116 DGDKPKSLEENLRTL
+1116 
-1131 DLLAEVG
+1131 LLK
-1138 AETSE
+1138 T
-1143 EPTQPLS
+1143 
-1150 QHDDERLLTKEGA
+1150 
-1163 EDAPKDSVNDGEN
+1163 
-1176 EEITETQTDDQRE
+1176 
-1189 FAVAEGEKPD
+1189 
-1199 FADIDK
+1199 
-1205 DGDKKESMK
+1205 
-1214 KAAKDKEEKLDEWAN
+1214 
-1229 DAGKNGT
+1229 
-1236 DTSFEQDI
+1236 
-1244 DFMTK
+1244 
-1249 VISGGLNKQKST
+1249 
-1261 GQTTIPVIAGQ
+1261 
-1272 EDRMGYNGADLVK
+1272 
-1285 EGSVMSSDGFAT
+1285 
-1297 ILNKLDSLK
+1297 